1 MTSKVI
7 KDMIKKRNKVTGY
20 FTGYNAHKNGRGM
33 KSGSEKKLNKWKTN
47 NEAETVVCQ
56 EKLAIVCVF
65 PDAGTCFYY
74 YF

>member
-1 MTSKVI
+1 VI
-7 KDMIKKRNKVTGY
+7 R
-20 FTGYNAHKNGRGM
+20 NGRGM
-33 KSGSEKKLNKWKTN
+33 KSGSEKKTNKWKTY

-65 PDAGTCFYY
+65 PDAGTCIYN